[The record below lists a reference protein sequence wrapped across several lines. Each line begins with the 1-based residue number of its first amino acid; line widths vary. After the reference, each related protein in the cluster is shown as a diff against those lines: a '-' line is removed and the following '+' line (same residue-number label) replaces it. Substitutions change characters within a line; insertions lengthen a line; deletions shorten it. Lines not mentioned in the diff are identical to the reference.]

1 MASLPVED
9 VKRLGFRERN
19 RGGPASSVP
28 CVSTRASVA
37 ELNAVIAA
45 HGLPFLVVDDEGP
58 QEY

>member
-1 MASLPVED
+1 

-19 RGGPASSVP
+19 LGGPASSVP

-37 ELNAVIAA
+37 ELNAVIVA